1 MKKNGILNAP
11 LSKAIAS
18 LGHTSKLVICDCGLP
33 IPHNAEVVDLALVKN
48 IPGFMQTLNAV
59 LEEFEVEGAIIAGEM
74 ETKSNELYSA
84 VTARLNGINLQ
95 KVSHEEFK
103 EKTRENSDTVFVRTG
118 EATPYANIILI
129 SGVTF

>member
-11 LSKAIAS
+11 LSKVIAS
-18 LGHTSKLVICDCGLP
+18 LGHTGKLVICDCGLP

-48 IPGFMQTLNAV
+48 IPGFMQTLDAI
-59 LEEFEVEGAIIAGEM
+59 LDEFEVEGAVIAEEM
-74 ETKSNELYSA
+74 ESKSRELYNA
-84 VTARLNGINLQ
+84 VASRLNGIKLQ
-95 KVSHEEFK
+95 KISHEEFK
-103 EKTRENSDTVFVRTG
+103 EKTREHDTVFVRTG

>member
-11 LSKAIAS
+11 LSKVIAS

-33 IPHNAEVVDLALVKN
+33 IPLNAEVVDLALVKN
-48 IPGFMQTLNAV
+48 VPGFLQTLDAI
-59 LEEFEVEGAIIAGEM
+59 LEEFEVEGAVIAEEM
-74 ETKSNELYSA
+74 ESKSKELYEA
-84 VTARLNGINLQ
+84 VTLKLGNIQLQ
-95 KVSHEEFK
+95 KISHEEFK
-103 EKTRENSDTVFVRTG
+103 ERTRELDTVFVRTG

>member
-11 LSKAIAS
+11 LSKVIAS

-48 IPGFMQTLNAV
+48 IPGFMQTLDAI
-59 LEEFEVEGAIIAGEM
+59 LEEFEVEGAVIAEEM
-74 ETKSNELYSA
+74 ETKSGELYSTVA
-84 VTARLNGINLQ
+84 SRLNGIKLQ
-95 KVSHEEFK
+95 KISHEEFK
-103 EKTRENSDTVFVRTG
+103 KKTREHDTVFVRTG